1 MNPTVCIVDCRIHN
15 KLEDDYLT
23 LNVWG
28 KPVFSYIIEECL
40 QSECFIKSYI
50 ITDSKYL
57 KSIAQNLFGDQ
68 VTVIMPYDNFKSEE
82 NKEKD
87 NPRYFIVQGG
97 ALMLKKETIRCVLKS
112 GGGIICSVKRL
123 EIPCLYPYDF
133 SKETLEICSDTFIL
147 TNISPWHSENKSYLQ
162 KETNALIT
170 NYLLSSTE
178 SLIVCTKN
186 DFELALV
193 LKKKEYNEKIL
204 LETIKDR
211 IKEKTE
217 IINYGLEHSVCLVGH
232 SQLDDWEI
240 EHLCGMPVRNCAV
253 RGISSFQ
260 YQELILKTELLNC
273 KSDVF
278 VVMHGTN
285 DIVYNYSIDQ
295 IVESILESVFYLQK
309 HNPTAILCFV
319 SCLHTNGR
327 ADRSNKKIDQL
338 NAALKPVLENCNI
351 WWIDTAK
358 MDDLF
363 GNLKLE
369 YTKDGLHLSK
379 KGYDVFKILIEQEIK
394 KAKGFY
400 NK

>member
-1 MNPTVCIVDCRIHN
+1 
-15 KLEDDYLT
+15 
-23 LNVWG
+23 
-28 KPVFSYIIEECL
+28 
-40 QSECFIKSYI
+40 
-50 ITDSKYL
+50 
-57 KSIAQNLFGDQ
+57 
-68 VTVIMPYDNFKSEE
+68 
-82 NKEKD
+82 
-87 NPRYFIVQGG
+87 
-97 ALMLKKETIRCVLKS
+97 
-112 GGGIICSVKRL
+112 
-123 EIPCLYPYDF
+123 
-133 SKETLEICSDTFIL
+133 
-147 TNISPWHSENKSYLQ
+147 
-162 KETNALIT
+162 
-170 NYLLSSTE
+170 
-178 SLIVCTKN
+178 
-186 DFELALV
+186 
-193 LKKKEYNEKIL
+193 
-204 LETIKDR
+204 
-211 IKEKTE
+211 
-217 IINYGLEHSVCLVGH
+217 
-232 SQLDDWEI
+232 
-240 EHLCGMPVRNCAV
+240 MPVRNCAV

-295 IVESILESVFYLQK
+295 IAESILESVFYLQK

-351 WWIDTAK
+351 WWIDAAK